1 MKVTKRN
8 GNIVY
13 YDDEKVEKS
22 ILKANRGTVGE
33 PMTEK
38 TAAYISGVV
47 FGRLAEEEEIISSR
61 DVRACVVKVLNEL
74 RYPETAA
81 RYDAYKKAKYQ

>member
-8 GNIVY
+8 GIVVI

-22 ILKANRGTVGE
+22 ILKANQGVRGE
-33 PMTEK
+33 SITEK

-61 DVRACVVKVLNEL
+61 DVRACVIKVLKEL
-74 RYPETAA
+74 NYPQTAA
-81 RYDAYKKAKYQ
+81 NYEAYKKG